1 MKKIFCIIVIV
12 SIIVSCEKKVKSI
25 NISSLSEKQNGITK
39 FNFYK
44 KNGKLEKTLEYIDIC
59 GNKYLNQ
66 GWYFNDYEDTLS
78 NKGNYFKIYVE
89 KKILRPTETS
99 KITILYKPLRQNTI
113 CGILISKNISIDYCN
128 LTDVKLDT
136 IYFINNKLEFY
147 QGFKSKGKTNIGG
160 YILEISDRSIRV
172 DNHKE
177 FDERK
182 VYFNIPFEVK

>member
-66 GWYFNDYEDTLS
+66 GWYFNDHEDTLS

-89 KKILRPTETS
+89 KKILRPD
-99 KITILYKPLRQNTI
+99 R
-113 CGILISKNISIDYCN
+113 
-128 LTDVKLDT
+128 
-136 IYFINNKLEFY
+136 
-147 QGFKSKGKTNIGG
+147 KS
-160 YILEISDRSIRV
+160 V
-172 DNHKE
+172 
-177 FDERK
+177 
-182 VYFNIPFEVK
+182 V